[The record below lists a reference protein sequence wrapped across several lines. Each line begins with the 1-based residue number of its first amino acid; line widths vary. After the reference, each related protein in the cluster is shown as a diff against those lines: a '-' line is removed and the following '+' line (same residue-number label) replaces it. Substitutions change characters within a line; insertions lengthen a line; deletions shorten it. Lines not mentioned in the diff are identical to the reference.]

1 MAKLREYSYYGYR
14 PKPSPSPKRTDP
26 FYIIYNHRRT
36 LRAKALKKLK
46 QEKRRREMNILVAQK

>member
-36 LRAKALKKLK
+36 LRAKALKKLNR
-46 QEKRRREMNILVAQK
+46 KREEGR